1 LKQIKKNNKMQQNQ
15 PELNIKKIIPI
26 AIIIFG
32 IVILIAL
39 WSRITVTVESGQA
52 GVIFR
57 LLGGGV
63 DTDITY
69 GEGFHFINPLN
80 DMYIYDVRQ
89 QEVAESMAVL
99 SSNGLEISLDVSVWY
114 QPVYEKVGFLHQEK
128 GQNYLNTIV
137 RPAIRSATR
146 SVIGRYTPEQ
156 IYSSKRDAIQEEI
169 YIETKI
175 IVEKQYVQLNDVLV
189 RDVTLPPTIKT
200 AIEKKLKQEQESL
213 EYEFK
218 LVREQKE
225 AERRRID
232 AEGKANAN
240 RILNASLTS
249 NILKEKGIEAT
260 LKLAESPNA
269 KVVIIGN
276 SADGMPIILGD
287 NK

>member
-1 LKQIKKNNKMQQNQ
+1 MQQNQ
-15 PELNIKKIIPI
+15 PELNIKRIIPI
-26 AIIIFG
+26 AIIVFG
-32 IVILIAL
+32 LVILIAL
-39 WSRITVTVESGQA
+39 WSRITVTVESGQG
-52 GVIFR
+52 GVMFR

-63 DTDITY
+63 DTTMTY

-99 SSNGLEISLDVSVWY
+99 SSNGLEISLDVSIWY
-114 QPVYEKVGFLHQEK
+114 QPIFEQLGLLHKEK

-169 YIETKI
+169 YDETKI
-175 IVEKQYVQLNDVLV
+175 ILDKQFVQLNEVLV
-189 RDVTLPPTIKT
+189 RDVTLPPTIKQ

-218 LVREQKE
+218 LTKEKKE

-240 RILNASLTS
+240 RILNASLTA
-249 NILKEKGIEAT
+249 NILREKGIEAT

-287 NK
+287 SK

>member
-1 LKQIKKNNKMQQNQ
+1 MQQNQ
-15 PELNIKKIIPI
+15 PELNIKRIVPI

-32 IVILIAL
+32 VVILIAL
-39 WSRITVTVESGQA
+39 WSRITVTVESGQG
-52 GVIFR
+52 GVMFR

-63 DTDITY
+63 DTETTY

-89 QEVAESMAVL
+89 QEVSESMAVL
-99 SSNGLEISLDVSVWY
+99 SSNGLEISLDVSIWY
-114 QPVYEKVGFLHQEK
+114 QPIYEKIGYLHQEK

-169 YIETKI
+169 YDETKI
-175 IVEKQYVQLNDVLV
+175 ILDEQYVQLNEVLV

-218 LVREQKE
+218 LVKEQKE

-240 RILNASLTS
+240 RILNASLTT
-249 NILKEKGIEAT
+249 NILREKGIEAT

-287 NK
+287 SK